1 MGNHSAN
8 NNSIWLDLPRRI
20 ATIAIGF
27 PIIVVILSHTI
38 TAYLFFLGVHL
49 LCCLEWIRLQDSSL
63 SARGIL
69 DFVVFASLSVLM
81 ANMPYRWI
89 PLGHWLSTCVLYL
102 YQFPTPSPHL
112 LFGLVFLSI
121 PMSAWYLV
129 ALSFRHT
136 ISLLLIVWNCD
147 TGALLVG
154 RIAKSLVPGAQQQQP
169 QSPSPQGQTSVGWL
183 HKISPAKSMAGIVG
197 GLVFGTLTCVGIP
210 LLWRF
215 VDRNDAP
222 NGTSHHEWDD
232 HTLLLGM
239 VLSVS
244 AIFGDL
250 VESAVKR
257 TTGRKDSSKL
267 LPGHGGILDRFDST
281 FLSVV
286 VYYYWCLS

>member
-1 MGNHSAN
+1 MGSHSPN
-8 NNSIWLDLPRRI
+8 DNSIWLDLPRRI
-20 ATIAIGF
+20 ATIVIGF
-27 PIIVVILSHTI
+27 PIIVVVLSHPI

-49 LCCLEWIRLQDSSL
+49 LCCLEWIRLQGSSS
-63 SARGIL
+63 SAGGIL
-69 DFVVFASLSVLM
+69 DFVVFASLSVAM
-81 ANMPYRWI
+81 ANMPHQWLL
-89 PLGHWLSTCVLYL
+89 LGHWVSACILFL
-102 YQFPTPSPHL
+102 YQFPSPTPHFS
-112 LFGLVFLSI
+112 FGLIFLSI

-129 ALSFRHT
+129 AHSFRHT
-136 ISLLLIVWNCD
+136 TSLLLIVWNCD

-154 RIAKSLVPGAQQQQP
+154 RIAKSLAPAAQQP
-169 QSPSPQGQTSVGWL
+169 PTPECQTSLGWL

-197 GLVFGTLTCVGIP
+197 GLVFGTLTCAGIP
-210 LLWRF
+210 WLWRF

-222 NGTSHHEWDD
+222 NGTSNHEWDD
-232 HTLLLGM
+232 HTLLLGI